1 MADVTKTSKI
11 LSLVAEF
18 TDGDDRTITVENPS
32 NSLTATQINALNNYA
47 SGVLIG
53 DQEQASFQRFKSAKV
68 KVASVTYLD
77 LTTPA

>member
-18 TDGDDRTITVENPS
+18 TDGDDRTLNLDNPVDG
-32 NSLTATQINALNNYA
+32 LTATRINALNTYA

-53 DQEQASFQRFKSAKV
+53 DKEQAAFQRFKSAKV
-68 KVASVTYLD
+68 KTTSVTYLD

>member
-18 TDGDDRTITVENPS
+18 TDGDDRTLNLDNPK
-32 NSLTATQINALNNYA
+32 NNVTASEINALNAYA

-53 DQEQASFQRFKSAKV
+53 DKEQAAFQRFKSAKV
-68 KVASVTYLD
+68 KTTSVTYLD